1 MDVAS
6 LDPAK
11 NWNIDGPLHS
21 LSVST
26 KNVLTEELQPQ
37 MIPKLE
43 RLKTANIVLILVK
56 RGLNFTFI
64 IYQLGQQSVL
74 LLDKKFRMYYLFGQ
88 Q

>member
-26 KNVLTEELQPQ
+26 KNVPREELQPQ

-43 RLKTANIVLILVK
+43 RSENRQLSTHSCEK
-56 RGLNFTFI
+56 GLNFTFI
-64 IYQLGQQSVL
+64 IYQLGQKSVL
-74 LLDKKFRMYYLFGQ
+74 LLDKKLRMYYFPGQ

>member
-26 KNVLTEELQPQ
+26 KNVPTEELQPQ

-43 RLKTANIVLILVK
+43 RLKKGNLVLILVK

-64 IYQLGQQSVL
+64 IYQLGQKSVL
-74 LLDKKFRMYYLFGQ
+74 ILDKKFRIYYLLGQ